1 MAPAVLLSDV
11 VLPFRRLRRRPRF
24 VAGFGADGD
33 SRGADVMAASA
44 RACRRRLAHCLR
56 QHREFVAVSPHGRA
70 AFEAALADLQCLDG
84 HGARSTW
91 SYRVHVDGI
100 DVTFWLRDVNG
111 WAALDQP

>member
-11 VLPFRRLRRRPRF
+11 PCPSDGYGGDRGSWPGSEPMETPGGRRCHGRL
-24 VAGFGADGD
+24 
-33 SRGADVMAASA
+33 
-44 RACRRRLAHCLR
+44 RLAHCLR

-70 AFEAALADLQCLDG
+70 AFEAALADLQCLDR

-100 DVTFWLRDVNG
+100 DVTFWLRDVHG
-111 WAALDQP
+111 VGGVG